1 MRKSVFFIL
10 LATTA
15 MPALAAV
22 QTESPRGDRRAAR
35 AERSVSSDG
44 QKAQRSPGALRSDSG
59 DGQKTQQTPRALRS
73 ESGDGQKAQQTQ
85 RASRTDAAQGEPS
98 VKKVEGSERVR
109 SPRVERSQ
117 VIVQSSGESSNK
129 DAGRRNRTS
138 PVVTRESSDSV
149 TDWRARERRVSGATS
164 PTIPT
169 TTQSTTNTRSKN
181 WGDRNGDHDGR
192 RWSGEW
198 RKDHRYNWRNY
209 RSRYASLFRVGR
221 YYDPFGYGYRRWSI
235 GYSLWPSYYRSN
247 YWLNDPWQYRL
258 PPAYGPYRWI
268 RYFNDALLVNI
279 YTGEVVDVVY
289 GFFW

>member
-1 MRKSVFFIL
+1 MRKSVLFIL
-10 LATTA
+10 LATAA

-22 QTESPRGDRRAAR
+22 QSEDRRGDRRAAR
-35 AERSVSSDG
+35 AERSESGES
-44 QKAQRSPGALRSDSG
+44 QNAQRTERTA
-59 DGQKTQQTPRALRS
+59 RAERG

-85 RASRTDAAQGEPS
+85 RAARTDRAEAVQGVTS
-98 VKKVEGSERVR
+98 VQPVERGERVR
-109 SPRVERSQ
+109 APRAERSQ
-117 VIVQSSGESSNK
+117 AIVQSSGQASNN

-149 TDWRARERRVSGATS
+149 TDWRARERRVSGTTS

-169 TTQSTTNTRSKN
+169 TTQSTTNTRSTN
-181 WGDRNGDHDGR
+181 WGNHNRDHDGH

-198 RKDHRYNWRNY
+198 RKDHRYNWRTY
-209 RSRYASLFRVGR
+209 RSRYASLFRLGR

-235 GYSLWPSYYRSN
+235 GYSLWPSYYGSN
-247 YWLNDPWQYRL
+247 YWLNEPWQYRL

-268 RYFNDALLVNI
+268 RYYNDALLVNI
-279 YTGEVVDVVY
+279 YSGEVVDVIY